1 MGCRKRH
8 HNGSF
13 SQMCATHDNNC
24 AGCVSSNQA
33 AAAVTLGGP
42 SHGRRFRRVGFEL
55 RELTSD
61 EIQAITQDENR
72 IQSMFMANPI
82 AGELALAR
90 YYASQQLY
98 LDEVAVLDRIVTAGY
113 PDRIDLRALLE
124 LRNALRSAGF
134 EYGAATYYEDVI
146 RVLAPNGIEN
156 VDPRTAELLGDI
168 LSQDSRTFRI
178 AGDLELAGD
187 VEAQRARLP
196 LSNGQ

>member
-13 SQMCATHDNNC
+13 SQMCATHDSNC
-24 AGCVSSNQA
+24 PGCVSSNQA

-42 SHGRRFRRVGFEL
+42 SHGRRFRRVGFEF
-55 RELTSD
+55 RELTPE
-61 EIQAITQDENR
+61 EIQAVMEDENR
-72 IQSMFMANPI
+72 IQTMFMANSI
-82 AGELALAR
+82 AAELALAR

-98 LDEVAVLDRIVTAGY
+98 LDEVAILDRIVTEGY
-113 PDRIDLRALLE
+113 PDHIDLRALLE

-156 VDPRTAELLGDI
+156 VDPGTAELLDDI

-178 AGDLELAGD
+178 SGDLELAGD
-187 VEAQRARLP
+187 VEAQRALLSLP
-196 LSNGQ
+196 GSQ